1 MQNEY
6 TISVIC
12 LVISM
17 PKEVLE
23 IPDELLLNIDDI
35 KDQMAFETREAFIIA
50 AIRRLLD
57 VYNQILIDNC

>member
-1 MQNEY
+1 
-6 TISVIC
+6 
-12 LVISM
+12 M